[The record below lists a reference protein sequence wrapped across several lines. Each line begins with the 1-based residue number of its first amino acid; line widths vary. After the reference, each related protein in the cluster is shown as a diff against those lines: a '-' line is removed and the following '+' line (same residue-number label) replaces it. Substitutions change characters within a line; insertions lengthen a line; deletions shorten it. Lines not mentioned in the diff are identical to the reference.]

1 MLRKA
6 EEVLIAFCIIAISVI
21 MNVNVVMR
29 YVFNSSWTPTEEV
42 CLILVVLITFI
53 GSAHAT
59 RIGMHLFASL
69 IFDIPTVPVRFK
81 KFLAVVISVVCT
93 VLCLVLAYQAVFF
106 VQQNY
111 VSNRTTP
118 SLGIPFYTFYAVLP
132 VSFLLMAWHNARIVL
147 MNVRMRGEGYALAP
161 EKEEG

>member
-6 EEVLIAFCIIAISVI
+6 EEMLIAFCILAISAI

-42 CLILVVLITFI
+42 CLILIVLVAFV

-69 IFDIPTVPVRFK
+69 IFDIPAVPVRFK
-81 KFLAVVISVVCT
+81 KILAVVISAVCAA
-93 VLCLVLAYQAVFF
+93 LCLVLAWQAVIF
-106 VQQNY
+106 VRQNY

-118 SLGIPFYTFYAVLP
+118 SLGIPFYTFYIVLP
-132 VSFLLMAWHNARIVL
+132 VSFLLMAWHNARIFL
-147 MNVRMRGEGYALAP
+147 LNLKTRDGYALAP
-161 EKEEG
+161 EKEGE